1 MRTTT
6 ATIAWSGQE
15 PGVRFTLHPGVGG
28 GWYAPLTL
36 VVRWLG
42 LLPIS
47 LLQPL
52 PFRPQNPP
60 AGAECHP
67 SLA

>member
-1 MRTTT
+1 MNNHAIELT
-6 ATIAWSGQE
+6 ANRNGARDSVAHLE
-15 PGVRFTLHPGVGG
+15 
-28 GWYAPLTL
+28 
-36 VVRWLG
+36 RWLG